1 MSIFTPITWCLV
13 TNSEV
18 PKQYPLQYETSS
30 SSQLAPIWNAELGV
44 LPEMENTPE
53 VCHSNHHV
61 CNGSNGCHERI
72 SDDSTQKRILMEGT
86 ASTMDKSIDVQARI
100 CFAAIPFQN
109 VVACLKS
116 SETSTKNPQPRTH
129 IKLLLIKSLS
139 CIYQVHHFE
148 QLIQEGTEI
157 TRKLLSIW
165 KNMPPSNWIIFSEIR
180 FVENF
185 SKNFSKSCPPVFREF
200 PRPPT

>member
-1 MSIFTPITWCLV
+1 
-13 TNSEV
+13 
-18 PKQYPLQYETSS
+18 
-30 SSQLAPIWNAELGV
+30 
-44 LPEMENTPE
+44 
-53 VCHSNHHV
+53 
-61 CNGSNGCHERI
+61 
-72 SDDSTQKRILMEGT
+72 
-86 ASTMDKSIDVQARI
+86 MDKSIDVQARI

-148 QLIQEGTEI
+148 KLIQEGTEV
-157 TRKLLSIW
+157 TRKLLSSWCFFFGPSHLKKYATI
-165 KNMPPSNWIIFSEIR
+165 SNWILFSEIR
-180 FVENF
+180 FGLKIKKIFENKTTQLAF
-185 SKNFSKSCPPVFREF
+185 FMMPSDPCSKNFSKSCPPVFREF